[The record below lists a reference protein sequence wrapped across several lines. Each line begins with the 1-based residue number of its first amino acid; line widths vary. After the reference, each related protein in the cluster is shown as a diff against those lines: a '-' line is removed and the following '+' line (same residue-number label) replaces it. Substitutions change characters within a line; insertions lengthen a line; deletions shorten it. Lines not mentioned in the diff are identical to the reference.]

1 MQAKSYLGEKRG
13 AVRHFYATVIRG
25 EVSDAN
31 IQGYLRAASQ
41 IEEVWQQIDEKLTQL
56 IAQGMAPWDAY
67 AQLRY
72 PLAFIRAAR
81 TYQVFVKELLV
92 ADAAFEPAT
101 AGYIPPITYDQANAL
116 CSQLQPALQY
126 TMTALNDPAYVP
138 DTPFPLTLGPRIENE
153 GRPCPVTHLQG
164 IIAATEEVREWTAGL
179 LAGYQ
184 NVVQKATH
192 PVPAEV
198 SAHLVAL
205 QRLLGQA
212 DSQLRFG
219 TDYAGQVTQG
229 EATPEMHMQAE
240 NYLWEALQSFFL
252 LNQAVAMP
260 ELLRSGQPGSRE
272 TYPRTSPGNYRDL
285 HIRPDDLW
293 RLAAPSARSELQATR
308 FGNQEMEKMWQRMG
322 GILPAA
328 LQQYLDEVGAAIARG
343 DAYMIAA
350 MANCPYEPIYR
361 TRRPLTIVDTP
372 ISADNEFHWDF
383 HRGYIASTQRFE
395 RTGDWQECKEHEQPS
410 HRSRGNC

>member
-13 AVRHFYATVIRG
+13 AVRHFYATVMRG

-41 IEEVWQQIDEKLTQL
+41 IEEVWQQIDEKLAQL

-67 AQLRY
+67 VQLRY
-72 PLAFIRAAR
+72 ALAFIRAAR

-101 AGYIPPITYDQANAL
+101 AGYLPHITYDQADAL
-116 CSQLQPALQY
+116 CSQLQPALRY

-138 DTPFPLTLGPRIENE
+138 DTPFPLILGPRIENE
-153 GRPCPVTHLQG
+153 GQPCPVTHLQG

-179 LAGYQ
+179 LARYQ
-184 NVVQKATH
+184 NVVQKATV

-198 SAHLVAL
+198 STHIAAL

-229 EATPEMHMQAE
+229 EATPEIHMHAE

-260 ELLRSGQPGSRE
+260 ELLHPGQLSSRE
-272 TYPRTSPGNYRDL
+272 TFQSTSPRGYRDL
-285 HIRPDDLW
+285 RIRPDDLW
-293 RLAAPSARSELQATR
+293 RMAAPSARSELQGTS
-308 FGNQEMEKMWQRMG
+308 FGNQEVEKMWQRMG

-361 TRRPLTIVDTP
+361 ARRPLTIVDTSIP
-372 ISADNEFHWDF
+372 ANYEFHWDF
-383 HRGYIASTQRFE
+383 HRGHIESTQRFG
-395 RTGDWQECKEHEQPS
+395 RTGDWQEGGEHEQPS
-410 HRSRGNC
+410 HHSRRNC

>member
-1 MQAKSYLGEKRG
+1 M
-13 AVRHFYATVIRG
+13 
-25 EVSDAN
+25 SDAN

-41 IEEVWQQIDEKLTQL
+41 IEDIWQQIDEKLAQL
-56 IAQGMAPWDAY
+56 IAQGVAPWEAY
-67 AQLRY
+67 TQFRY
-72 PLAFIRAAR
+72 SLAFIRAAR
-81 TYQVFVKELLV
+81 TYQVFVKELLA
-92 ADAAFEPAT
+92 ADAALEPDT
-101 AGYIPPITYDQANAL
+101 TGYLPHITYDQANAL

-126 TMTALNDPAYVP
+126 TVTALNDPAYVP
-138 DTPFPLTLGPRIENE
+138 DTPFPLILGPRIENE
-153 GRPCPVTHLQG
+153 GRPCLVTHLQG
-164 IIAATEEVREWTAGL
+164 IIAATEEVREWAAGL

-184 NVVQKATH
+184 NGVQKATS

-198 SAHLVAL
+198 SAHLAAL
-205 QRLLGQA
+205 QRLLVQA

-260 ELLRSGQPGSRE
+260 ELLRPGQPNSRG
-272 TYPRTSPGNYRDL
+272 TFQSTSPRGYRDL
-285 HIRPDDLW
+285 RIQLDDLW
-293 RLAAPSARSELQATR
+293 HMAAPSARSELQGTR

-328 LQQYLDEVGAAIARG
+328 LQQYLDEVDAAIVRG

-361 TRRPLTIVDTP
+361 TRRPLTIVDTSIP
-372 ISADNEFHWDF
+372 ADDEFHWDF
-383 HRGYIASTQRFE
+383 HRGYIESTHRFG
-395 RTGDWQECKEHEQPS
+395 RTGDWQECREHEQPS